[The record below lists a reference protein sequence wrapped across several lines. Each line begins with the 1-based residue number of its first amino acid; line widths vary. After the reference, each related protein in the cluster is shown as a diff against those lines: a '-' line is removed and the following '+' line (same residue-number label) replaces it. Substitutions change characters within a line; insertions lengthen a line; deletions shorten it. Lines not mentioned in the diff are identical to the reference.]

1 MLSRASRAADPL
13 GLGRQV
19 RELIPITRVE
29 CTEYAAAIF
38 ILHQPKL
45 GVEVASILLACQDA
59 LEAWQDRPVIEH
71 EILLPIE
78 RLVKIVTH
86 DTLWHI
92 FATDCPCH
100 APTVCKTKF
109 LGSKGTIA
117 SPLKHIVPL
126 DPAHVCINRV
136 CYSLHKVELNGM
148 QTRTLH
154 FR

>member
-1 MLSRASRAADPL
+1 MHSPASRAADPL

-29 CTEYAAAIF
+29 CTEYAPKYYAAAIF

-45 GVEVASILLACQDA
+45 GVEVACILLACQDA

-92 FATDCPCH
+92 LPRNCSRHGPH
-100 APTVCKTKF
+100 V
-109 LGSKGTIA
+109 A
-117 SPLKHIVPL
+117 SADYP
-126 DPAHVCINRV
+126 
-136 CYSLHKVELNGM
+136 
-148 QTRTLH
+148 
-154 FR
+154 F

>member
-78 RLVKIVTH
+78 RLVLFAKRSFWGLKARLQAHLSISSPW
-86 DTLWHI
+86 TLHM
-92 FATDCPCH
+92 FASIGFV
-100 APTVCKTKF
+100 TVCIK
-109 LGSKGTIA
+109 
-117 SPLKHIVPL
+117 
-126 DPAHVCINRV
+126 
-136 CYSLHKVELNGM
+136 
-148 QTRTLH
+148 
-154 FR
+154 